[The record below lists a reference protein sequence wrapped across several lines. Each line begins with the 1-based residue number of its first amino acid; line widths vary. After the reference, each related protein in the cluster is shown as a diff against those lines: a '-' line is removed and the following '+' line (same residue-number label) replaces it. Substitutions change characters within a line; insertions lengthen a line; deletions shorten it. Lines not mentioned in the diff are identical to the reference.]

1 MPGAPFLY
9 YGDELG
15 MDYRA
20 IPTKEGGYHR
30 TGSRTPMQWNAGKN
44 LGFSEGA
51 GEDLYLPVESD
62 ALHTVQA
69 QEFDRDSML
78 SHVKRL
84 IALRHQEP
92 ELQNY
97 SPFTVY
103 AAKGRLFAYKRGELL
118 IAMNPGAEEELCELD
133 RAYTP
138 IYTFG
143 TPAVEGSTLHLP
155 AQSFL
160 VLKPEEDV
168 APDHSDR

>member
-1 MPGAPFLY
+1 
-9 YGDELG
+9 

-78 SHVKRL
+78 SHVKKL

-97 SPFTVY
+97 SPFEVY
-103 AAKGRLFAYKRGELL
+103 AAEGRLFAYKRGELL

-143 TPAVEGSTLHLP
+143 EPAMVGSTLHLP
-155 AQSFL
+155 AQSFI
-160 VLKPEEDV
+160 VLKPEEEEIP
-168 APDHSDR
+168 AHSDR